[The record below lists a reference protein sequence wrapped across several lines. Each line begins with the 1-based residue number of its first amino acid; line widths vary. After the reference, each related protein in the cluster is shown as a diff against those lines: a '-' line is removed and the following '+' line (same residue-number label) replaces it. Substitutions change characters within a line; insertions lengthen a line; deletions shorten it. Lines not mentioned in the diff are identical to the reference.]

1 LEAGPREIRFYETT
15 LGRIPFEE
23 WLDSLEGQDIH
34 EIIMLRLDKVQRG
47 SLGDTKSVGKGV
59 SEFIIDDEGGYRL
72 YYGLIGK
79 RGELV
84 VLLHGGMKKTQAADI
99 KIAQDY
105 WNDEEFNNGEGN

>member
-1 LEAGPREIRFYETT
+1 VQSVPREIRFYETT

-47 SLGDTKSVGKGV
+47 SLGEAHSVGKGV
-59 SEFIIDDEGGYRL
+59 SEFIIDHNGGYRI

-79 RGELV
+79 HGELI
-84 VLLHGGMKKTQAADI
+84 VLLHGGTKKTQAADI

-105 WNDEEFNNGEGN
+105 WNDKEFNNGEGS